1 MVRRRPMVDQF
12 VGVVFALGSS
22 KIPRILPW
30 AGMECA
36 GIAELNELALRCAGA
51 EGEHRENGKRD
62 RERNEYFHLIL
73 EVPTD

>member
-1 MVRRRPMVDQF
+1 MVRSRPMIDQF
-12 VGVVFALGSS
+12 VGVVFALGSA
-22 KIPRILPW
+22 KIPRTRLW

-62 RERNEYFHLIL
+62 REGNEYFHLIL
-73 EVPTD
+73 EVPRD